1 MFGFKSISINKIIS
15 SVVTTIADIP
25 AYLLMKLSGENV
37 RQNVG
42 TAIFD
47 SGPSSYAITNNGSVT
62 QTTFSPFEQNWSV
75 YFGGVADYMILP
87 TGSLDF
93 MHTGA
98 VDWTFE
104 CWLNTSFT
112 SSQTIAS
119 TTGSSAQTGFQIAV
133 NDAGI
138 GSLSVLIYRS
148 SSGNSYKAATAASTV
163 TLGAWNHVAV
173 TFNGTSKQISIFVNG
188 VLQGTTV
195 TGAATF
201 SASTASNAPNIGRF
215 LTASV
220 GAGGYVSG
228 YISNLRII
236 QGTIAYSSN
245 FTPPTSALTA
255 VTNTR
260 LLTCQSAVLLDNSTF
275 NTAIISAGAPSAVA
289 FSPFGNAE
297 ITSTP
302 TNSIFFTGTS
312 YINAPSSCVQF
323 GTGNF
328 TMEAWIYPTS
338 ASDMNIFSR
347 SWSGSNFIIC
357 SINGG
362 VINFWMGHPN
372 SGWVAPASANTAIKI
387 NQWQHIAV
395 TRNGTAVNIWVNGVS
410 VASATSAVDMN
421 SSDTTPLSIGR
432 YPFSGS
438 AFSGYMSNVRIVNGT
453 AIYTSAFTPPTSALS
468 AVTNTSLLVGVGNVL
483 TDLSASA
490 LTLTNNGSA
499 RISSFSPLSAVPTI
513 TTTAVPF
520 NGNYG
525 NAYSVQFN
533 GSSYLSAASNS
544 ALNLGSGNFT
554 IELWFNQSAV
564 KTTSFMAMSDAGST
578 GYAFG
583 ASGTA
588 NKLWWYTGASSK
600 ILSSS
605 NFQYGVWNHAAM
617 VRVGSTTTMYLNGTS
632 VGSYTDTTTYSGTTT
647 YIGTDQYGQS
657 WNGNL
662 SNVRIVKGIAVYT
675 ANFTPPTAP
684 LLLVSGTEILAC
696 ATSTLVDNS
705 SNNFTLTAT
714 GTPQVS
720 TTSPFTVSSA
730 RTYPSDLL
738 FAGSA
743 RFTPSTTSLEL
754 PAGSSISGTGDF
766 TADFWIY
773 PETPAPTT
781 AVLFETTTTG
791 GLSVSLANSGI
802 ISFSTTGGS
811 VIGTTTAGVN
821 LNSWNHIA
829 ICRVAG
835 TLRMFINGS
844 QQYSGS
850 STTNF
855 VSGTVRIGSGNAIA
869 FYRGLM
875 SNFRLQRQGL
885 YASAFTPSL
894 LPITRE
900 ATNSNT
906 AALLTF
912 DSYGATDSLGQQ
924 LPFAATGTVAISSTQ
939 VKNGN
944 TSMFFDGATSYLTL
958 PSTPQ
963 LDMFSGN
970 FTVEAW
976 VYPTSASLAS
986 RTEHVACFVVNAN
999 NRARLYFNGST
1010 FAFSTAT
1017 LAAGETDKITTT
1029 AVAVNAWSHIALV
1042 KQASIFT
1049 LFVNG
1054 VSVGSSSTTVFP
1066 VGSQQLLLGNIGPTP
1081 TAGSSFTGYID
1092 DFKIHTTAKYSGTF
1106 IPA

>member
-1 MFGFKSISINKIIS
+1 MFGFKSISINKIVS

-47 SGPSSYAITNNGSVT
+47 SGPASYEITNNGSVT
-62 QTTFSPFEQNWSV
+62 QSAFSPFEQNWST
-75 YFGGVADYMILP
+75 YFNGSGDYITLPSSGIFNFGTGDFTIECWINPSRLVSSQAIAGSSYGTTGGTLYLLNDTVVFNTNLSNAQTP
-87 TGSLDF
+87 AGSLL
-93 MHTGA
+93 TGEWAHIAA
-98 VDWTFE
+98 VRSGST
-104 CWLNTSFT
+104 L
-112 SSQTIAS
+112 TIYIN
-119 TTGSSAQTGFQIAV
+119 GIA
-133 NDAGI
+133 
-138 GSLSVLIYRS
+138 RS
-148 SSGNSYKAATAASTV
+148 SDPAFTTNLIVTNAVIGANPASPATR
-163 TLGAWNHVAV
+163 
-173 TFNGTSKQISIFVNG
+173 QY
-188 VLQGTTV
+188 
-195 TGAATF
+195 
-201 SASTASNAPNIGRF
+201 R
-215 LTASV
+215 
-220 GAGGYVSG
+220 G
-228 YISNLRII
+228 YISNLRVVK
-236 QGTIAYSSN
+236 AAVY
-245 FTPPTSALTA
+245 TSAFIPSTTPLTVVA
-255 VTNTR
+255 NTS
-260 LLTCQSAVLLDNSTF
+260 LLTCQNGVLLDNSTF
-275 NTAIISAGAPSAVA
+275 AASVTSTGSPSAAA
-289 FSPFGNAE
+289 FSPFGNTE

-347 SWSGSNFIIC
+347 SWGGSNFIIC

-395 TRNGTAVNIWVNGVS
+395 TRNGTAVNIWVNGIS

-490 LTLTNNGSA
+490 LTLTNNGAA

-730 RTYPSDLL
+730 RTYPSNLL

-773 PETPAPTT
+773 PETPAPAT

-791 GLSVSLANSGI
+791 GLSVSMANSGI

-811 VIGTTTAGVN
+811 VIGTTTTGVN

-829 ICRVAG
+829 ICRIAG

-885 YASAFTPSL
+885 YVSAFKPSL

-924 LPFAATGTVAISSTQ
+924 LPFATTGTVAISSTQ
-939 VKNGN
+939 TKNGN
-944 TSMFFDGATSYLTL
+944 TSMFFNGATSYLTL
-958 PSTPQ
+958 PTTQQ

-976 VYPTSASLAS
+976 IYPSSVSLAS
-986 RTEHVACFVVNAN
+986 RTEHVACFTVDIN
-999 NRARLYFNGST
+999 NRARLYFNGPT
-1010 FAFSTAT
+1010 FVFSTAST
-1017 LAAGETDKITTT
+1017 AAGEADRITTT
-1029 AVAVNAWSHIALV
+1029 AVAVNTWSHIALV
-1042 KQASIFT
+1042 KQSSIFT
-1049 LFVNG
+1049 LFING
-1054 VSVGSSSTTVFP
+1054 VSVGTSSTTVLP
-1066 VGSQQLLLGNIGPTP
+1066 VGSQTLLLGNKFPTP
-1081 TAGSSFTGYID
+1081 AASSSFTGYID
-1092 DFKIHTTAKYSGTF
+1092 DFKIHRAAKYTTAF
-1106 IPA
+1106 NPV